1 MEPVRTDSEAA
12 SHGAA
17 GGDAGPGVAS
27 WSVWETYYKEASR
40 RRRAS
45 GGRTKLREEKRR
57 RRIKERIG
65 IGVSTLFVT
74 ALTAVFYFVLT
85 R

>member
-1 MEPVRTDSEAA
+1 MDPVRTESRAA
-12 SHGAA
+12 SDAA
-17 GGDAGPGVAS
+17 VGTDGGPGVAS
-27 WSVWETYYKEASR
+27 WGVWETYYKEASR

-65 IGVSTLFVT
+65 IGVSALFVT